1 MENNRECP
9 DNAFRKNITRCPEKF
24 NVCRPSEEDFVRAAS
39 SRPSSSVPFD
49 PSGTSK
55 GPFRSEPSQSSVLD
69 NELLVRSGPAV
80 RLIISF
86 LLISSTLSAQT
97 LFTYDGRGVSKE
109 DFLKAYN
116 KNNTNEKPTER
127 SYRDYLELYI
137 RYKLKVQAALD
148 MQLDTLPSQ
157 RSELMNFRQQVA
169 DSYMKDDASLDKLVN
184 EAFYRGQKDIHLAHI
199 FIPLPANSTPSDT
212 AKAYE
217 KILTAYNA
225 LKKGKKF
232 AEVAVQFSEDP
243 SAKTNGG
250 DIGYITLFTLPYELE
265 TLAYSTPAGQIS
277 KPYHSKGGY
286 HIFKNLGERRALGKM
301 RAAQILIS
309 FPPNATAAAKE
320 DCRRKADSI
329 YDLLQKGGDFAQ
341 LAKTYSGD
349 NLSYQSGGELPEFG
363 VGRYD
368 AAFETTAFALDKDGA
383 VSRPFATSF
392 GYHIVKRL
400 GRTPIPGTFDQETA
414 AQLKQQVASDGRAEI
429 SRQVL
434 LHRIYQQTGMRRA
447 DFSEPELWAF
457 TDSAMRNMGLS
468 SYRSLSNSSILLSF
482 PQQEVRVQNWL
493 DYFRVVRASG
503 RARGLSDKALF
514 EQFVGRTAMDYYR
527 SHLEEYNKDFA
538 FQLTEFKEGNLLFE
552 VMQRK
557 VWDKAS
563 TDSAGLHKYY
573 EAHQNKYWWESSADA
588 LLFTCSNEG
597 AAQTLRTRI
606 AANPND
612 WRKYTDSVGTTIQV
626 DSGRYEISQIRALEK
641 ASPSPNTLTPDVVNK
656 GDNTI
661 SFAYVLSVYQGRSPR
676 NYRDARGFVINDYQT
691 YLEDEWIAGLR
702 KKYPVSVDEKVF
714 ASLLK

>member
-1 MENNRECP
+1 MENNPIKIMNR
-9 DNAFRKNITRCPEKF
+9 
-24 NVCRPSEEDFVRAAS
+24 V
-39 SRPSSSVPFD
+39 
-49 PSGTSK
+49 
-55 GPFRSEPSQSSVLD
+55 
-69 NELLVRSGPAV
+69 V
-80 RLIISF
+80 RLIIFPLF
-86 LLISSTLSAQT
+86 LSSTLSAQT
-97 LFTYDGRGVSKE
+97 LFTCDGRSVSKE

-137 RYKLKVQAALD
+137 RYKLKVRAALD
-148 MQLDTLPSQ
+148 MQLDTLPNQ

-184 EAFYRGQKDIHLAHI
+184 EAFSRSQKDIHLAHI
-199 FIPLPANSTPSDT
+199 FIALPANSTPADT

-232 AEVAVQFSEDP
+232 ADVAARFSEDP

-250 DIGYITLFTLPYELE
+250 DLGYITLFTLPYELE
-265 TLAYSTPAGQIS
+265 TLAYSTPERQIS
-277 KPYHSKGGY
+277 RPYHSKGGY
-286 HIFKNLGERRALGKM
+286 HIFKNLGERPALGKM
-301 RAAQILIS
+301 RAAQILIA
-309 FPPNATAAAKE
+309 FPPNATPAAKE
-320 DCRRKADSI
+320 DSRRRADSI

-368 AAFETTAFALDKDGA
+368 SAFETTAFALDKDGA
-383 VSRPFATSF
+383 ISRPFATSF

-400 GRTPIPGTFDQETA
+400 ARTPVPKSFDQETA
-414 AQLKQQVASDGRAEI
+414 AQLKQQVASDGRAEV

-434 LHRIYQQTGMRRA
+434 LHRIYQQTGMRRS

-457 TDSAMRNMGLS
+457 TDSAMRNMGLN
-468 SYRSLSNSSILLSF
+468 SYHSLSTSSVLFSF
-482 PQQEVRVQNWL
+482 PQQEYRVQQWL
-493 DYFRVVRASG
+493 DYFRTVKGSG
-503 RARGLSDKALF
+503 RGRNLSDKALF
-514 EQFVGRTAMDYYR
+514 EQFIGRTAMDYYR

-573 EAHQNKYWWESSADA
+573 DAHQNKYWWESSADA
-588 LLFTCSNEG
+588 LLFTCTNERT
-597 AAQTLRTRI
+597 AQTLRTHI

-612 WRKYTDSVGTTIQV
+612 WRKYTDSIGTTIQA
-626 DSGRYEISQIRALEK
+626 DSGRYEISQIPALEK

-661 SFAYVLSVYQGRSPR
+661 SFAYILNVYQGRSPR
-676 NYRDARGFVINDYQT
+676 NFRDARGFVINDYQT
-691 YLEDEWIAGLR
+691 WLEDEWIAGLK
-702 KKYPVSVDEKVF
+702 KKYPVSVDEKVL
-714 ASLLK
+714 ASLPK

>member
-1 MENNRECP
+1 MENNM
-9 DNAFRKNITRCPEKF
+9 N
-24 NVCRPSEEDFVRAAS
+24 
-39 SRPSSSVPFD
+39 
-49 PSGTSK
+49 
-55 GPFRSEPSQSSVLD
+55 GPV
-69 NELLVRSGPAV
+69 V

-86 LLISSTLSAQT
+86 LLLSSTLSAQT
-97 LFTYDGRGVSKE
+97 LFSYDGRGVSKE

-116 KNNTNEKPTER
+116 KNSANEKPTER

-137 RYKLKVQAALD
+137 RYKLKVRAALD
-148 MQLDTLPSQ
+148 MQLDTLPNQ
-157 RSELMNFRQQVA
+157 RSELQNFRQQVA

-184 EAFYRGQKDIHLAHI
+184 EAFSRGQKDIHLAHI
-199 FIPLPANSTPSDT
+199 FIAVPADASPADT
-212 AKAYE
+212 SKAYQ
-217 KILTAYNA
+217 KALTAYNA

-250 DIGYITLFTLPYELE
+250 DLGYITLFTLPYELE
-265 TLAYSTPAGQIS
+265 TLAYTTPEGQIS

-286 HIFKNLGERRALGKM
+286 HIFKDLGERRALGKM

-320 DCRRKADSI
+320 DSRRRADSI
-329 YDLLQKGGDFAQ
+329 YNLLQKGGDFAQ

-368 AAFETTAFALDKDGA
+368 SAFEATAFALDKDGA
-383 VSRPFATSF
+383 ISHPIATSF
-392 GYHIVKRL
+392 GYHIIKRL
-400 GRTPIPGTFDQETA
+400 GRTPFPKTFDQETA
-414 AQLKQQVASDGRAEI
+414 ARIKQQVASDGRAEV

-434 LHRIYQQTGMRRA
+434 LHRIYQQTGMRRS

-457 TDSAMRNMGLS
+457 TDSAMKNMGLS
-468 SYRSLSNSSILLSF
+468 SYRDLSTSSVLFSF
-482 PQQEVRVQNWL
+482 PQQEYRVQNWL
-493 DYFRVVRASG
+493 DYVRVVKGSG
-503 RARGLSDKALF
+503 RARNTSNKALF
-514 EQFVGRTAMDYYR
+514 EQFIGRTAMDYYK

-573 EAHQNKYWWESSADA
+573 DAHQNKYWWESSADA
-588 LLFTCSNEG
+588 LLFTCSNEHT
-597 AAQTLRTRI
+597 AQTLRTHI
-606 AANPND
+606 AAGPND
-612 WRKYTDSVGTTIQV
+612 WRRYTDSIGTTIQA
-626 DSGRYEISQIRALEK
+626 DSGRYEISQIPALEK
-641 ASPSPNTLTPDVVNK
+641 TAPSPNTLTPDVVNK

-661 SFAYVLSVYQGRSPR
+661 SFAYILSVYQGRSPR

-691 YLEDEWIAGLR
+691 YLEDEWIAGLK

-714 ASLLK
+714 ASLPK